1 MRLDPTP
8 CRNNK
13 QASGCCD
20 CDETDADR
28 LSHSTERLISLP
40 SISRPG
46 GSIEPILPVT
56 LESGLAA
63 LSRNFG
69 RLEKAQVIAAPPLA
83 KLPYCS
89 GHPQE
94 IASGEW

>member
-1 MRLDPTP
+1 MPVSE
-8 CRNNK
+8 N
-13 QASGCCD
+13 
-20 CDETDADR
+20 
-28 LSHSTERLISLP
+28 HSTERLISLP

-46 GSIEPILPVT
+46 GSIEPILPAT
-56 LESGLAA
+56 AESLLPA

-89 GHPQE
+89 GQPHE
-94 IASGEW
+94 IASGE